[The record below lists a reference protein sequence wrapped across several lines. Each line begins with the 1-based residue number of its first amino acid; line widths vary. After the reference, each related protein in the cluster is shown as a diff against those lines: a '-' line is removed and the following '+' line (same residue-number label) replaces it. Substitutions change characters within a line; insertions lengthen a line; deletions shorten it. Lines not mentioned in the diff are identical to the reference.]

1 VIRPR
6 GRSNLVIGLVLFAG
20 LVLALGLIILGGGD
34 DATDDDAAPSSTT
47 TTSLPTPPPG
57 VTLPLEQLSASAVAQ
72 LTGLAFPPDMTD
84 FLTARLDGD
93 TQLDVTFVMPEAA
106 VAEFIESSGLPA
118 PTADERL
125 VLHSSPLWKVN
136 PDEGTTLSSTTDTT
150 DATDDTQ
157 SVRRVVEL
165 VGDGS
170 GTIRA
175 RIVITPA

>member
-1 VIRPR
+1 MIRPR

-150 DATDDTQ
+150 DATDATQ

>member
-150 DATDDTQ
+150 DATDATQ